1 MPRKAT
7 SDVIRLRGVRHNN
20 LKNLDLDLP
29 KGRLIVFT
37 GLSGSGK
44 SSLAF
49 DTLFAEGQ
57 RRYVETFSPY
67 VRQFFDRMDKPQVD
81 RIDGIPPAVA
91 LGQRNTVR
99 TTRSTIGTMTEICDH
114 MKHLWTH
121 LAQCHCDRCG
131 ERVTRDEP
139 LNIWET
145 AKEGQAEE
153 VLVTF
158 DVPLSEK
165 ISLEE
170 SLQFIGKQGYR
181 RIIDPTAKAKP
192 DGLPEVLRVEDAA
205 KRLAKRKLV
214 NLSVVQDRVRLAKG
228 NRARFLEAVEQ
239 AYQFGKGHL
248 AIHSCRLG
256 SQRFSRHFHCA
267 KCDVEYSDP
276 SPSLFS
282 FNNPIGA
289 CPECRGFGRIISI
302 DYRLALPDLSLSI
315 ADGVVKPWQT
325 KTGAECQRDMMRA
338 ARRDGIPTDV
348 PFRELP
354 KKIQNWVIHGEPDYG
369 KPGRSWPSAWYGV
382 AGYFRWLESK
392 AYKMHVRVLLSRYRA
407 YTECPACRGQRFK
420 SESLRFRLDYT
431 GTEDWL
437 TLSDFYRL
445 PIRDAAGVIDEL
457 AERLNLNQNDALE
470 PVLDEVQNRLTTMVE
485 IGLGYLT
492 LDRPT
497 RTLSGGETQR
507 VNLTSCLG
515 SKLVNMLYVLDEPSV
530 GLHPRDTERLVVLL
544 EKLRDLGNT
553 LVVVE
558 HETGVI
564 RRADHVVDLGPGR
577 GESGGRIVFDDSGKS
592 LAKAKGSL
600 TADYLSGRKTLEP
613 PPRRKVTEKTK
624 RLSLAKFTRNNLSDF
639 QVAIPL
645 GRLVCVTGV
654 SGSGKTTLI
663 RDGLLPAL
671 KDKLGAE
678 EAGIDST
685 DEVGEVDDE
694 SRLVKL
700 TGWRALK
707 SAMMVDQS
715 SLGRTPRS
723 NPAVYIGAFDDIR
736 KLFSDSS
743 EAKARE
749 LPAGAFSF
757 NSAQGQCGY
766 CRGTGFEK
774 IEMQFLSDVFIK
786 CPECNGLRYRE
797 HVLEVKLAGGP
808 DGADSWSIA
817 DLLEATADDVIAF
830 LDGFSESSSASKALT
845 KLQLLSDVGLG
856 YLRLGQPV
864 NTLSGGESQ
873 RLKLI
878 RSLAEAQGKR
888 EVTGPT
894 LFLFD
899 EPTTGL
905 HFDDVRLLAKVLHRL
920 VEDGHS
926 VIVVEHNLDLIRQ
939 ADWVVDL
946 GPDAGDE
953 GGQLVAEGPPEEIE
967 KNEQSKTGQALRG

>member
-1 MPRKAT
+1 MPPEPLPSKDT
-7 SDVIRLRGVRHNN
+7 NGVIRLRGVRHNN

-29 KGRLIVFT
+29 KGKLIVFT

-81 RIDGIPPAVA
+81 RIDGIPPAIA

-114 MKHLWTH
+114 MKNLWTH
-121 LAQCHCDRCG
+121 LAQCHCDHCG
-131 ERVTRDEP
+131 EPVTRDEP
-139 LNIWET
+139 LGIWKALLGSQT
-145 AKEGQAEE
+145 AEA
-153 VLVTF
+153 LVTF
-158 DVPLSEK
+158 DVPLSDK
-165 ISLEE
+165 ISIAE
-170 SLQFIGKQGYR
+170 SLQLISKQGYR
-181 RIIDPTAKAKP
+181 RIIDPTSKTKR
-192 DGLPEVLRVEDAA
+192 GRLPELLRIEEAA
-205 KRLAKRKLV
+205 KRLAKRKLTS
-214 NLSVVQDRVRLAKG
+214 LTVVQDRIRLAKG
-228 NRARFLEAVEQ
+228 SRARFLEAAGQ

-248 AIHSCRLG
+248 AVHTEVLAQ
-256 SQRFSRHFHCA
+256 QRFSRHFHCA
-267 KCDVEYSDP
+267 ACDAEYRDP

-282 FNNPIGA
+282 FNNPVGA
-289 CPECRGFGRIISI
+289 CPECKGFGRIISI
-302 DYRLALPDLSLSI
+302 DYRLAMPDLTKSI
-315 ADGVVKPWQT
+315 AGGVVKPWQT
-325 KTGAECQRDMMRA
+325 GHGVECQREMMA
-338 ARRDGIPTDV
+338 AAKQDGIPTDL
-348 PFRELP
+348 PFNKLP
-354 KKIQNWVIHGEPDYG
+354 KKARDWVTHGEPDYG
-369 KPGRSWPSAWYGV
+369 KPGRTWPDAWYGV

-392 AYKMHVRVLLSRYRA
+392 AYKMHVRVLLSRYRS
-407 YTECPACRGQRFK
+407 YTTCPGCEGQRFK
-420 SESLRFRLDYT
+420 PDSLRFKLDHT
-431 GTEDWL
+431 GTGDWL
-437 TLSDFYRL
+437 TLSDLYRL
-445 PIRDAAGVIDEL
+445 PIRDAAGVINEL
-457 AERLNLNQNDALE
+457 AGRLDLNRADALA
-470 PVLDEVQNRLTTMVE
+470 PVLAEVRGRLDAMVR

-507 VNLTSCLG
+507 VNLTACLG

-530 GLHPRDTERLVVLL
+530 GLHPRDTNRLVGLL
-544 EKLRDLGNT
+544 ENLRDLGNT

-564 RRADHVVDLGPGR
+564 RRADHVVDLGPER
-577 GESGGRIVFDDSGKS
+577 GERGGEIVYNGPGSR
-592 LAKAKGSL
+592 LAKCRASL
-600 TADYLSGRKTLEP
+600 TAAYLSGRKKLEP
-613 PPRRKVTEKTK
+613 PPARAVTASTP
-624 RLSLAKFTRNNLSDF
+624 RLRLAKFSRNNLSDF
-639 QVAIPL
+639 AVDIPL

-671 KDKLGAE
+671 RDKLGGTPAD
-678 EAGIDST
+678 A
-685 DEVGEVDDE
+685 
-694 SRLVKL
+694 RLARL
-700 TGWRALK
+700 TGWRSLE
-707 SAMMVDQS
+707 SVMMVDQS

-736 KLFSDSS
+736 KLFAASP
-743 EAKARE
+743 EARAFE

-786 CPECNGLRYRE
+786 CPECNGRRYRD
-797 HVLEVKLAGGP
+797 HVLEARLTPPLAKHL
-808 DGADSWSIA
+808 AWNIA
-817 DLLEATADDVIAF
+817 DLLDATADEVILF
-830 LDGFSESSSASKALT
+830 LDGYPDSRPAARARA

-873 RLKLI
+873 RLKLV
-878 RSLAEAQGKR
+878 RSLAEAHSKR
-888 EVTGPT
+888 TATGPT
-894 LFLFD
+894 LYLFD

-905 HFDDVRLLAKVLHRL
+905 HFDDIRLLARVLHRL
-920 VEDGHS
+920 VDEGHS
-926 VIVVEHNLDLIRQ
+926 VLVVEHNLDLIRQ
-939 ADWVVDL
+939 ADWVIDL

-953 GGQLVAEGPPEEIE
+953 GGQLVAQATPPTLA
-967 KNEQSKTGQALRG
+967 KNKESHTAKALRAG

>member
-1 MPRKAT
+1 MSPGPLPRQKT
-7 SDVIRLRGVRHNN
+7 NGQIRLRGIRHNN

-81 RIDGIPPAVA
+81 RIDGIPPAIA

-121 LAQCHCDRCG
+121 LARCHCDRCG
-131 ERVTRDEP
+131 KPVIRDEP
-139 LNIWET
+139 TAIWK
-145 AKEGQAEE
+145 ALSGSQAGEA
-153 VLVTF
+153 LVTF

-165 ISLEE
+165 LSLDE
-170 SLQFIGKQGYR
+170 SLQLIGKQGYR
-181 RIIDPTAKAKP
+181 RVVDPTAKTRR
-192 DGLPEVLRVEDAA
+192 GRLPELLRVEEAA
-205 KRLAKRKLV
+205 KRLAKRKLSS
-214 NLSVVQDRVRLAKG
+214 LTVVQDRVRLAKSS
-228 NRARFLEAVEQ
+228 RARFLEAAGQ
-239 AYQFGKGHL
+239 AYQFGKSHL
-248 AIHSCRLG
+248 SVHTEAIG
-256 SQRFSRHFHCA
+256 QQQFSRHFHCA
-267 KCDVEYSDP
+267 GCDVEYRDP
-276 SPSLFS
+276 SPALFS
-282 FNNPIGA
+282 FNSPVGA
-289 CPECRGFGRIISI
+289 CPECKGFGRIISI
-302 DYRLALPDLSLSI
+302 DHRLAMPDTTKSI
-315 ADGVVKPWQT
+315 AQGVVKPWQT
-325 KTGAECQRDMMRA
+325 GHGVECQREMMA
-338 ARRDGIPTDV
+338 AAKEDGIPTDV
-348 PFRELP
+348 PFNKLP
-354 KKIQNWVIHGEPDYG
+354 KKARDWVIHGAPDYG
-369 KPGRSWPSAWYGV
+369 QPGRTWPNAWYGV

-392 AYKMHVRVLLSRYRA
+392 AYKMHVRVLLSRYRS
-407 YTECPACRGQRFK
+407 YTPCPACEGQRFK
-420 SESLRFRLDYT
+420 PESLRFKLDPA
-431 GTEDWL
+431 GGGDRI

-445 PIRDAAGVIDEL
+445 PIRDAAAVIDQL
-457 AERLNLNQNDALE
+457 AARLKLNRSDALS
-470 PVLDEVQNRLTTMVE
+470 PVLTEVRGRLDAMVR

-507 VNLTSCLG
+507 VNLTACLG
-515 SKLVNMLYVLDEPSV
+515 SRLVNMLYVLDEPSV
-530 GLHPRDTERLVVLL
+530 GLHPRDTGRLVGLL
-544 EKLRDLGNT
+544 ENLRDLGNT

-564 RRADHVVDLGPGR
+564 RRADHVVDLGPER
-577 GESGGRIVFDDSGKS
+577 GEHGGEIVYDGPGAR
-592 LAKAKGSL
+592 LTHCRASL
-600 TADYLSGRKTLEP
+600 TAAYLSGREQLEP
-613 PPRRKVTEKTK
+613 PPARAVTPRTA
-624 RLSLAKFTRNNLSDF
+624 RLRLAKFTRNNLNDF
-639 QVAIPL
+639 AVDIPL

-671 KDKLGAE
+671 LDKLG
-678 EAGIDST
+678 DSAAN
-685 DEVGEVDDE
+685 G
-694 SRLVKL
+694 RLAKL
-700 TGWRALK
+700 TGWRSLE
-707 SAMMVDQS
+707 SVMMVDQS

-736 KLFSDSS
+736 KLFAASP
-743 EAKARE
+743 EAKALE
-749 LPAGAFSF
+749 LPTGAFSF
-757 NSAQGQCGY
+757 NSAQGQCGH

-774 IEMQFLSDVFIK
+774 VEMQFLSDVFIK
-786 CPECNGLRYRE
+786 CPDCNGRRYRN
-797 HVLEVKLAGGP
+797 HVLEARLTPPLAKRVG
-808 DGADSWSIA
+808 WNIA
-817 DLLEATADDVIAF
+817 DLLDATADEAISF
-830 LDGFSESSSASKALT
+830 LGGYPDSRPAARARA

-878 RSLAEAQGKR
+878 RSLAEAQGK
-888 EVTGPT
+888 ETGPT
-894 LFLFD
+894 LYLFD

-920 VEDGHS
+920 VDEGHS

-939 ADWVVDL
+939 ADWVIDL
-946 GPDAGDE
+946 GPDAGDQ
-953 GGQLVAEGPPEEIE
+953 GGQLTAEGTPAALA
-967 KNEQSKTGQALRG
+967 KTRHNHTAKALRDG